1 MARFDDDVAII
12 GSGFG
17 GSVAALR
24 AAEKGYR
31 VGDVQILLRLAPRVG
46 EERPVA
52 PHAVSELV
60 GLEEVIGRD
69 GDQAAIAHLHLARRL
84 QESLVL
90 PPVLRT
96 EATARQHRV
105 ELIPTVLGD
114 MKPPERDSGR

>member
-1 MARFDDDVAII
+1 MVRFDDDVAII

-17 GSVAALR
+17 FRWKRGR
-24 AAEKGYR
+24 TTRAEKGYR

-60 GLEEVIGRD
+60 GLEEVIRRD

-96 EATARQHRV
+96 ETTARQHQ
-105 ELIPTVLGD
+105 D
-114 MKPPERDSGR
+114 ERIVSLQC